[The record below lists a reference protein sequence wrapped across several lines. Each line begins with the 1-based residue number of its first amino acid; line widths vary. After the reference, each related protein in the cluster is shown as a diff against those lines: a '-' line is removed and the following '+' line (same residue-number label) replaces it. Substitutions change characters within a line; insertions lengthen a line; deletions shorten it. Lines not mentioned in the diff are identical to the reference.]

1 MDFTRPTLV
10 EIGSIDQFTEKRGFE
25 RFFMRNRLRQR
36 RAMQNLLGLAYVL
49 DDLGRERLRTIIEA
63 FALRF
68 PEFLQSNSDI
78 EYPPD
83 DSDDTDYDDDFDL
96 DPGFVSAIHAFLSDT
111 SSIHDSPWYAK
122 SRFDEYHQGVEMQR
136 KFAELLVGLHAY
148 FDFGCGEGD
157 PVAKESVVAIMEQYA
172 SRYPEFIMHDYS
184 NSSDDVVTRLYSSII
199 LGDDDAA

>member
-96 DPGFVSAIHAFLSDT
+96 DPGFVSAIHAFLTDT
-111 SSIHDSPWYAK
+111 S
-122 SRFDEYHQGVEMQR
+122 
-136 KFAELLVGLHAY
+136 
-148 FDFGCGEGD
+148 
-157 PVAKESVVAIMEQYA
+157 
-172 SRYPEFIMHDYS
+172 
-184 NSSDDVVTRLYSSII
+184 
-199 LGDDDAA
+199 